1 MNHNTIQH
9 KNWFFLFALY
19 IINTSNEDFKFAI
32 KKLVYIYYNKIKVFI
47 IEESLYP
54 IKYFS
59 FSKITIALAYK
70 TIFDCRL
77 NS

>member
-1 MNHNTIQH
+1 M
-9 KNWFFLFALY
+9 
-19 IINTSNEDFKFAI
+19 SNEDFKFAI
-32 KKLVYIYYNKIKVFI
+32 KKLVHIYYNKIKVFI